1 MLHFAAP
8 FCFTSQPQGDFH
20 SNLKGTTN
28 VSCHGENPVGLCLR
42 DDILPSCQRS
52 DSRRKFDIYFEI
64 TINSSLPA
72 DAPISCTLTTTVIGE
87 PNLIEDS
94 MSVPGTRVG
103 NHATCT
109 VSMYYSWALTNPAGD
124 TVSLSYT
131 TVDAASGLP
140 YRQNTQSATMPVP
153 TSSPTHIYV
162 TVVL

>member
-1 MLHFAAP
+1 MYRATVKILLVCVCVMTFCLAANAA
-8 FCFTSQPQGDFH
+8 TVAG
-20 SNLKGTTN
+20 
-28 VSCHGENPVGLCLR
+28 
-42 DDILPSCQRS
+42 
-52 DSRRKFDIYFEI
+52 KFDIYFEI